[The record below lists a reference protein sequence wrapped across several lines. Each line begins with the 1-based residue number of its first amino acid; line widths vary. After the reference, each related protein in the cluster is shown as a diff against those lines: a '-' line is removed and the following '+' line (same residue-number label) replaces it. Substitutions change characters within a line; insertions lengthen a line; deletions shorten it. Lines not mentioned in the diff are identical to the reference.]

1 MITSTQHLATR
12 EAALTK
18 IAQDVL
24 KLQTLERRFNGLL
37 DSHTLSVGEIKDA
50 LATAYEAGAIAGRN
64 YEISLQ
70 QGG

>member
-1 MITSTQHLATR
+1 MSMKAN
-12 EAALTK
+12 EAVLEK

-50 LATAYEAGAIAGRN
+50 LAVAYEAGATAGRN

-70 QGG
+70 QRG